1 MMQFGLALF
10 YVSDRCRN
18 ETSLVNVNAIELQY
32 MIETHRAK
40 VYRRETVALERLI
53 PTQFH
58 VGLR

>member
-1 MMQFGLALF
+1 M
-10 YVSDRCRN
+10 
-18 ETSLVNVNAIELQY
+18 NVNAIELY
-32 MIETHRAK
+32 LSETYRAK